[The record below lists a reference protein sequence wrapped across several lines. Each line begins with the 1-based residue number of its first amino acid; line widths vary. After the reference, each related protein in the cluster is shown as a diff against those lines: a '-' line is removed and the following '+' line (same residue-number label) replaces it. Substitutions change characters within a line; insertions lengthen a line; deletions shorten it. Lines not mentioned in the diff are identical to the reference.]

1 MLQHTRM
8 FSTHQGAK
16 LKFPKF
22 GPETG
27 LKPSIPAGRPATIR
41 PIAVGPV
48 VAPMIM
54 PVVVVMVVVVIR
66 QRVTQ
71 HPGRRDANRRRA
83 GVDRL
88 YWTTIGVIGGHAA
101 DPTQRDSRR
110 SKGQDQ
116 GFANE
121 WIFHGEITQN
131 CRIPKGANGFL

>member
-1 MLQHTRM
+1 M

-27 LKPSIPAGRPATIR
+27 LKPSIPARRPATIIR

-54 PVVVVMVVVVIR
+54 PVVVVMVVVIVG

-71 HPGRRDANRRRA
+71 HTGRRDANRRRA

-88 YWTTIGVIGGHAA
+88 DRTTVSIVGGHAT
-101 DPTQRDSRR
+101 DPAQRDSR
-110 SKGQDQ
+110 SKGEDK
-116 GFANE
+116 GFANQ
-121 WIFHGEITQN
+121 WVFHGEVKPN
-131 CRIPKGANGFL
+131 SRMPEGANGF